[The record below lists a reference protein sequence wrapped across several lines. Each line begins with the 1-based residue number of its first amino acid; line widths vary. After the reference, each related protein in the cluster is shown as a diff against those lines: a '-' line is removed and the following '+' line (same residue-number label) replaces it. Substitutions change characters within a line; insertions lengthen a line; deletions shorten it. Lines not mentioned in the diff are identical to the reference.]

1 MNIATKDT
9 TLINKIKAYS
19 LTDDTYWSFK
29 GRSTRQHFHALIQY
43 PAMMVPE
50 MQGELIDAIQS
61 VDQNIKTVFDPFVG
75 SGTTLGE
82 SMIRGLDFVGHDINP
97 LAILACE
104 VKSGPLFTSKL
115 KEKIERLLNTIKDSN
130 PTEVALS
137 FKGIDKWFLPEVQLE
152 LSAIYLAIKSEPSK
166 WARKIF
172 WLALSNTVRSTCNS
186 RSSTYKLHIKS
197 EEQIEKIGSPKQIFE
212 KNILKSFENI
222 QSQKSL
228 LIEKGHFVRSKSVSK
243 VKIRNVDAKT
253 RKASKKKYDLLISSP
268 PYGDNATTVTYGQ
281 FSYLPLQ
288 WIDLKDINESI
299 DESLLDMQNKI
310 DSSSLGGSLK
320 ESTEKLS
327 LLGDRSSSLLSCV
340 NQIDKINPDN
350 TKKLISFIYD
360 LDLSLRNAVNELRE
374 NAYMI
379 WTLGNRRISNI
390 EVPLDKI
397 MRELL
402 ESLECKFVYQLERD
416 IPSKRMASRNK
427 VASTMGK
434 ETVLIMRR

>member
-1 MNIATKDT
+1 MTPTEHDKTI
-9 TLINKIKAYS
+9 INKIKAYS
-19 LTDDTYWSFK
+19 LADDSYWSFK
-29 GRSTRQHFHALIQY
+29 GRSNRQHCHALIQY
-43 PAMMVPE
+43 PAMMVPQ
-50 MQGELIDAIQS
+50 MQGELIDAIRS
-61 VDQNIKTVFDPFVG
+61 EDKDIKTVFDPFVG

-82 SMIRGLDFVGHDINP
+82 AIMRGLDFVGHDINP

-104 VKSGPLFTSKL
+104 VKSGPLYIAKLEKKVDNLFFTIENSKA
-115 KEKIERLLNTIKDSN
+115 NS
-130 PTEVALS
+130 VAVN
-137 FKGIDKWFLPEVQLE
+137 FNGIDKWFLPNVQLE
-152 LSAIYLAIKSEPSK
+152 LSTIYLAIKAEPSK

-197 EEQIEKIGSPKQIFE
+197 DEQIEKIGSPEEIF
-212 KNILKSFENI
+212 KRNVIKSVENI
-222 QSQKSL
+222 KAQKQL
-228 LIEKGHFVRSKSVSK
+228 LAENGHLVRSKSVSK
-243 VKIRNVDAKT
+243 VTIKNVDAKS
-253 RKASKKKYDLLISSP
+253 RKRSDTKYDLLISSP

-288 WIDLKDINESI
+288 WIDINDINESTKPK
-299 DESLLDMQNKI
+299 LLNQQNTI

-320 ESTEKLS
+320 DSAEKHNILKDKSVSLNQCVESINL
-327 LLGDRSSSLLSCV
+327 V
-340 NQIDKINPDN
+340 NPQNS
-350 TKKLISFIYD
+350 KKLISFVY
-360 LDLSLRNAVNELRE
+360 DLSLALENAVGELRD

-402 ESLECKFVYQLERD
+402 ESFDCKFVYQLERE
-416 IPSKRMASRNK
+416 IPAKRMPSRNK
-427 VASTMGK
+427 VATTMGK

>member
-9 TLINKIKAYS
+9 TLINKIKTYS

-61 VDQNIKTVFDPFVG
+61 VDQNVKTVFDPFVG

-104 VKSGPLFTSKL
+104 VKSGPLYTSKL
-115 KEKIERLLNTIKDSN
+115 QEKIEHLLNTIKDSN

-137 FKGIDKWFLPEVQLE
+137 FRGIDKWFLPEVQLE

-222 QSQKSL
+222 QSQKTL
-228 LIEKGHFVRSKSVSK
+228 LIEKGYFVRSKSVSK

-288 WIDLKDINESI
+288 WIDLKDINETI
-299 DESLLDMQNKI
+299 DESLLEMQNKI

-340 NQIDKINPDN
+340 NQIDKVNPDN

>member
-9 TLINKIKAYS
+9 TLINKIKTYS

-61 VDQNIKTVFDPFVG
+61 VDQNVKTVFDPFVG

-104 VKSGPLFTSKL
+104 VKSGPLYTSKL
-115 KEKIERLLNTIKDSN
+115 QEKIERLLNTIKDSN

-137 FKGIDKWFLPEVQLE
+137 FRGIDKWFLPEVQLE

-222 QSQKSL
+222 KSQKTL
-228 LIEKGHFVRSKSVSK
+228 LIEKGYFVRSKSVSK

-253 RKASKKKYDLLISSP
+253 RKTSKKKYDLLISSP

-288 WIDLKDINESI
+288 WIDLKDINETI
-299 DESLLDMQNKI
+299 DESLLEMQNKI

-340 NQIDKINPDN
+340 NQIDKVNPDN

>member
-9 TLINKIKAYS
+9 TLINKIKTYS

-61 VDQNIKTVFDPFVG
+61 VDQNVKTVFDPFVG

-104 VKSGPLFTSKL
+104 VKSGPLYTSKL
-115 KEKIERLLNTIKDSN
+115 QEKIERLLNTIKDSN

-137 FKGIDKWFLPEVQLE
+137 FRGIDKWFLPEVQLE

-222 QSQKSL
+222 QSQKTL
-228 LIEKGHFVRSKSVSK
+228 LIEKGYFVRSKSVSK

-288 WIDLKDINESI
+288 WIDLKDINETI
-299 DESLLDMQNKI
+299 DESLLEMQNKI

-327 LLGDRSSSLLSCV
+327 LLGDRSLSLLSCV
-340 NQIDKINPDN
+340 NQIDKVNPDN

>member
-1 MNIATKDT
+1 MTPTEHDRTI
-9 TLINKIKAYS
+9 INKIKAYS
-19 LTDDTYWSFK
+19 LTDDSYWSFK
-29 GRSTRQHFHALIQY
+29 GRSNRQHCHALIQY
-43 PAMMVPE
+43 PAMMVPQ
-50 MQGELIDAIQS
+50 MQGELIDAIRS
-61 VDQNIKTVFDPFVG
+61 EDKNIKTVFDPFVG

-82 SMIRGLDFVGHDINP
+82 AIMRGLDFVGHDINP

-104 VKSGPLFTSKL
+104 VKSGPLYVSKL
-115 KEKIERLLNTIKDSN
+115 ENKVDNLFSTIANNKADS
-130 PTEVALS
+130 VAVN
-137 FKGIDKWFLPEVQLE
+137 FKGIDKWFLPNVQTE
-152 LSAIYLAIKSEPSK
+152 LSTIYLAIKSEPSK

-197 EEQIEKIGSPKQIFE
+197 DEQIEKIGSPEEIF
-212 KNILKSFENI
+212 KRNIIRSVENI
-222 QSQKSL
+222 KAQKQL
-228 LIEKGHFVRSKSVSK
+228 LAENGYLVRSKSVSK
-243 VKIRNVDAKT
+243 VTIKNVDAKS
-253 RKASKKKYDLLISSP
+253 RKRSDTKYDLLISSP

-288 WIDLKDINESI
+288 WIDINDINESTKPI
-299 DESLLDMQNKI
+299 LLKQQNTI

-320 ESTEKLS
+320 EATEKHNILKDKSNS
-327 LLGDRSSSLLSCV
+327 LNRCV
-340 NQIDKINPDN
+340 ENINLVNPQN
-350 TKKLISFIYD
+350 SKKLISFVY
-360 LDLSLRNAVNELRE
+360 DLSLALENAVGELRD

-402 ESLECKFVYQLERD
+402 ESFDCKFVYQLERE
-416 IPSKRMASRNK
+416 IPAKRMPSRNK
-427 VASTMGK
+427 VATTMGK

>member
-340 NQIDKINPDN
+340 NQIEKINPDN

>member
-1 MNIATKDT
+1 MNSSLNDATIVK
-9 TLINKIKAYS
+9 KIKAYS
-19 LTDDTYWSFK
+19 LADDSYWSFK
-29 GRSTRQHFHALIQY
+29 GRSTRQHCHALIQY
-43 PAMMVPE
+43 PAMMVPQ

-61 VDQNIKTVFDPFVG
+61 VDNNIKTVFDPFVG
-75 SGTTLGE
+75 SGTTMGE

-104 VKSGPLFTSKL
+104 VKSGPLFVKKL
-115 KEKIERLLNTIKDSN
+115 EEKISNLFNLINNTNVD
-130 PTEVALS
+130 TVAVN
-137 FKGIDKWFLPEVQLE
+137 FKGINKWFLPEVQIE
-152 LSAIYLAIKSEPSK
+152 LSSIHLAIKAEPAK

-197 EEQIEKIGSPKQIFE
+197 EEQIEKIGSPKVIFE
-212 KNILKSFENI
+212 KNLLKSFDNI
-222 QSQKSL
+222 KAQKEL
-228 LIEKGHFVRSKSVSK
+228 LSKNGHLARNKSVSK
-243 VKIRNVDAKT
+243 VTIKNVDAKS
-253 RKASKKKYDLLISSP
+253 RKQSKIKYDLLISSP
-268 PYGDNATTVTYGQ
+268 PYGDNSTTVTYGQ
-281 FSYLPLQ
+281 FSFLPLQ
-288 WIDLKDINESI
+288 WIDLKDINEKVSGK
-299 DESLLDMQNKI
+299 LLDFQNAI

-320 ESTEKLS
+320 ESKIKREVLKQNSNS
-327 LLGDRSSSLLSCV
+327 LENC
-340 NQIDKINPDN
+340 IIAIEKINPDN
-350 TKKLISFIYD
+350 IKKLISFIYD
-360 LDLSLRNAVNELRE
+360 LDLSLKNSIQELRN

-402 ESLECKFVYQLERD
+402 EAQGCTFVYQIERD

-427 VASTMGK
+427 IATTMGK

>member
-9 TLINKIKAYS
+9 TLIKKIKAYS

-152 LSAIYLAIKSEPSK
+152 LSAIYLAIKSEPSN

>member
-1 MNIATKDT
+1 MNIATKDA
-9 TLINKIKAYS
+9 TLINKIKTYS

-61 VDQNIKTVFDPFVG
+61 VDQNVNTVFDPFVG

-104 VKSGPLFTSKL
+104 VKSGPLYTRKL
-115 KEKIERLLNTIKDSN
+115 QEKIERLLNTIKDSN

-137 FKGIDKWFLPEVQLE
+137 FRGIDKWFLPEVQLE
-152 LSAIYLAIKSEPSK
+152 LSAIYQAIKSEPSK

-222 QSQKSL
+222 QSQKTL

-253 RKASKKKYDLLISSP
+253 RMVSKKKYDLLISSP

-281 FSYLPLQ
+281 FSYLP
-288 WIDLKDINESI
+288 
-299 DESLLDMQNKI
+299 
-310 DSSSLGGSLK
+310 
-320 ESTEKLS
+320 
-327 LLGDRSSSLLSCV
+327 
-340 NQIDKINPDN
+340 P
-350 TKKLISFIYD
+350 
-360 LDLSLRNAVNELRE
+360 
-374 NAYMI
+374 
-379 WTLGNRRISNI
+379 
-390 EVPLDKI
+390 
-397 MRELL
+397 
-402 ESLECKFVYQLERD
+402 
-416 IPSKRMASRNK
+416 
-427 VASTMGK
+427 
-434 ETVLIMRR
+434 

>member
-1 MNIATKDT
+1 MNQTIRDETI
-9 TLINKIKAYS
+9 INKIKAYS
-19 LTDDTYWSFK
+19 LADDSYWSFK
-29 GRSTRQHFHALIQY
+29 GRSNRQHCHALIQY
-43 PAMMVPE
+43 PAMMVPQ
-50 MQGELIDAIQS
+50 MQGELIDTIRSEDKNIQ
-61 VDQNIKTVFDPFVG
+61 TVFDPFVG

-82 SMIRGLDFVGHDINP
+82 AMIRGLDFVGHDINP

-104 VKSGPLFTSKL
+104 VKSGPLYIEKL
-115 KEKIERLLNTIKDSN
+115 KDKVTTLISTIETQKAKS
-130 PTEVALS
+130 VAVD
-137 FKGIDKWFLPEVQLE
+137 FKGIDKWFLPEVQIE
-152 LSAIYLAIKSEPSK
+152 LSTIYLAIKAEPSK

-197 EEQIEKIGSPKQIFE
+197 EEQIERIGSPEAIF
-212 KNILKSFENI
+212 KRNVLKSVENI
-222 QSQKSL
+222 EAQKKL
-228 LIEKGHFVRSKSVSK
+228 LKDNGHLVRSKSVSK
-243 VKIRNVDAKT
+243 VLIKNVDAKS
-253 RKASKKKYDLLISSP
+253 RKSSKAQYDLLISSP

-327 LLGDRSSSLLSCV
+327 LLGDRSLSLLSCV
-340 NQIDKINPDN
+340 NQIDKVNPDN

>member
-340 NQIDKINPDN
+340 NQIDKINSDN

>member
-1 MNIATKDT
+1 MNIATTDT

-104 VKSGPLFTSKL
+104 VKSGPLYTSKL

-288 WIDLKDINESI
+288 WIDLKDINETI
-299 DESLLDMQNKI
+299 DESLLEIQNKI